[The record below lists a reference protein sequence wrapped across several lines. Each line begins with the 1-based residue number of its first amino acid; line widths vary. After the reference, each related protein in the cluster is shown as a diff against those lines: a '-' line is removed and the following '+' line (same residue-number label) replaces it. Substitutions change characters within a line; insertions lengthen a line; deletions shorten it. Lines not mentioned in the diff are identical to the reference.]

1 MDPEGMPLVL
11 RVDALQVVKDFT
23 TVSLIS
29 LEFAPILRSHIGTF
43 KIDVNISDNSGK
55 SVEG

>member
-1 MDPEGMPLVL
+1 MPLVL